1 MSAKPRRTIIEYL
14 KERFA
19 SKPATREEIDQLKLE
34 VEKAIAIRD
43 LRIAKA
49 QTPSKFAKILDTL
62 TTLSNTP
69 EQNRKNRRKIPRI

>member
-1 MSAKPRRTIIEYL
+1 MTKKTIIEYL
-14 KERFA
+14 KEKFK

-43 LRIAKA
+43 IRIAKA
-49 QTPSKFAKILDTL
+49 QTPSKFAKLLDTL

-69 EQNRKNRRKIPRI
+69 EQNRRNRRKTPKI